1 MDEFSA
7 FSLKRDFFGL
17 SETHK
22 NSHESYYHYVCLL
35 CVFRLTAMNRITIIY
50 DYGNSP
56 SGGNFVTKRAP
67 KRETHYKYSLTTFRR
82 PKADPGESWWIKR
95 PPRPYT
101 QP

>member
-22 NSHESYYHYVCLL
+22 NRHESYYHYVCLL

-67 KRETHYKYSLTTFRR
+67 KRETPYKYSLTT
-82 PKADPGESWWIKR
+82 S
-95 PPRPYT
+95 
-101 QP
+101 